1 MIHKYVVTILV
12 VGLNNDTESEGF
24 DRTDMG

>member
-1 MIHKYVVTILV
+1 MIHKYVVAILV

-24 DRTDMG
+24 DRMDMK